1 MEVRL
6 TPEAV
11 QQEAQLP
18 KRIRVRVYE
27 LVRRLE
33 SWPTVSGAKP
43 LKHELKGAF
52 RVRTGDYRLLFRV
65 RGDVVVVFRIDN
77 RRDVYKE

>member
-11 QQEAQLP
+11 QQEALLP
-18 KRIRVRVYE
+18 KRIRVRIYE

-33 SWPTVSGAKP
+33 SWPNVSGVKP

-52 RVRTGDYRLLFRV
+52 RVRTGDYR
-65 RGDVVVVFRIDN
+65 VVFKVQGEVVLVFRIEN
-77 RRDVYKE
+77 RKDVYKE